1 LDLAI
6 VEGDREMARYQIL
19 YWGHIP
25 LGVKATDINGTVR
38 VNLPARFQ
46 EAFQRAATG
55 KNRSSGATYT
65 TSSFRWS
72 EAQVRDGSAQAVATA
87 VAEELDET
95 WSEKQA
101 LASFDK
107 TNPKRRFR
115 FLDLKRHRKSK
126 D

>member
-1 LDLAI
+1 
-6 VEGDREMARYQIL
+6 MAHYQIL

-46 EAFQRAATG
+46 EAFQRAATA
-55 KNRSSGATYT
+55 KSRSSVPTYT

-95 WSEKQA
+95 WNEKKA

-107 TNPKRRFR
+107 TKSKQRFR
-115 FLDLKRHRKSK
+115 FLDLNRLRKSK